1 MKNYLSK
8 LFTLIFIL
16 VSFIGFAQNESVA
29 SLSGV
34 QATPKDGSEFG
45 IHGGYFF
52 SQGDLAVNPGFGGGI
67 HYRKA
72 LDYVFSIR
80 LDGFYGIANGST
92 IDKDGNSI
100 GHTAIFT
107 DPTDPQRIY
116 SYQTTYLSGGIQG
129 VMSLNNLRWDSGL
142 RKINTYFFAGA
153 SGTQVTTALT
163 AEDGSGVTAED
174 VYLAGRKTGNFV
186 GAVDGGFGI
195 GFKVSPKFN
204 IGFEYKAS
212 TVFGKRSDLLDGFND
227 AETNMRDIANYANV
241 RLNFNITKQ
250 GKLSEPLYWVNPMEV
265 IIDDVAAL
273 KKRPELDLTD
283 SDDDG
288 VIDMLDQD
296 NETPEGVVVDAKGV
310 PVDSD
315 SDGVP
320 DYKDSER
327 FSNSNVAVNGEGV
340 SEQGMRSQ
348 DFITRDEVED
358 MISKNNTS
366 ANAAGSANFAGWF
379 LPSINFNE
387 DSYKVRAVD
396 YSKLSSIATVLN
408 KNANI
413 KVVVKGYTDKTAGPN
428 YNEVLSY
435 KRANA
440 AIDHIVEKYNIDR
453 SRFLLQYGGEEETLV
468 PVDGSSFVNRRV
480 TFTVAEAGDS
490 EMAAPSGAGSSSY
503 KGKKGEGY

>member
-1 MKNYLSK
+1 MKNFLSQ

-16 VSFIGFAQNESVA
+16 VTYTGFAQNESVA

-34 QATPKDGSEFG
+34 QATPKDGTEFG

-52 SQGDLAVNPGFGGGI
+52 SQGDLAVNPGFGGGL
-67 HYRKA
+67 HFRKA

-80 LDGFYGIANGST
+80 LDGFYGQANGST

-100 GHTAIFT
+100 GHTAIF
-107 DPTDPQRIY
+107 DNPNNVQRLY
-116 SYQTTYLSGGIQG
+116 SYETTYLSGGIQG

-142 RKINTYFFAGA
+142 RKVNTYFFVGA
-153 SGTQVTTALT
+153 SATQITTALT
-163 AEDGSGVTAED
+163 AVDGSGLTAED
-174 VYLAGRKTGNFV
+174 VYLSGRKTGNVV
-186 GAVDGGFGI
+186 GAVDGGVGM
-195 GFKVSPKFN
+195 GFKLSPKVN
-204 IGFEYKAS
+204 LGFEYKVS

-227 AETNMRDIANYANV
+227 ESKMRDIANYANV
-241 RLNFNITKQ
+241 RLNFNLTKK

-288 VIDMLDQD
+288 VIDMIDQD
-296 NETPEGVVVDAKGV
+296 NETPEGVTVDAKGV

-320 DYKDSER
+320 DYKDGER
-327 FSNSNVAVNGEGV
+327 FSGSNVAVNGEGV
-340 SEQGMRSQ
+340 SEQGMRSD
-348 DFITRDEVED
+348 DFITRDEVTE
-358 MISKNNTS
+358 MISNNTVNN
-366 ANAAGSANFAGWF
+366 NAGASNFSGWF
-379 LPSINFNE
+379 LPSINFGD
-387 DSYKVRAVD
+387 DSYKVRSLD
-396 YSKLSSIATVLN
+396 YSKLASIATVLN
-408 KNANI
+408 KNTSI
-413 KVVVKGYTDKTAGPN
+413 KVVVKGYTDKTAGPA

-440 AIDHIVEKYNIDR
+440 AIDHIVEKYKIDR
-453 SRFLLQYGGEEETLV
+453 SRFILQYGGEDEALV
-468 PVDGSSFVNRRV
+468 PVDGSSIANRRV

-490 EMAAPSGAGSSSY
+490 EMAAPSGASSSSY

>member
-16 VSFIGFAQNESVA
+16 VSYAGFAQNESVA

-34 QATPKDGSEFG
+34 QATPKDGTEFG

-52 SQGDLAVNPGFGGGI
+52 SQGDLAINPGFGGGL
-67 HYRKA
+67 HFRKA
-72 LDYVFSIR
+72 LDYLFSLR
-80 LDGFYGIANGST
+80 LEGFYGQANGST

-100 GHTAIFT
+100 GHTAIF
-107 DPTDPQRIY
+107 DNPNNPARIY
-116 SYQTTYLSGGIQG
+116 SYSTTYISGGLQG

-153 SGTQVTTALT
+153 SATHVTTALT
-163 AEDGSGVTAED
+163 AEDGSGLTAED
-174 VYLAGRKTGNFV
+174 VYLAGRKVGNVV
-186 GAVDGGFGI
+186 GAVDGGVGI
-195 GFKVSPKFN
+195 GIKFSPKVN
-204 IGFEYKAS
+204 MAFEYKAS
-212 TVFGKRSDLLDGFND
+212 TVFGKRSDLLDAFND
-227 AETNMRDIANYANV
+227 ESKMRDIANYANI
-241 RLNFNITKQ
+241 RLNFNLTKK

-265 IIDDVAAL
+265 IIEDVAAL

-320 DYKDSER
+320 DYKDAER
-327 FSNSNVAVNGEGV
+327 FSDGNVAVNGEGV
-340 SEQGMRSQ
+340 SERGERSKE
-348 DFITRDEVED
+348 FITRDEVTE
-358 MISKNNTS
+358 MINNNNTVNNVES
-366 ANAAGSANFAGWF
+366 GNFAGWF

-408 KNANI
+408 KNPNL
-413 KVVVKGYTDKTAGPN
+413 KVVVKGYTDKTAGPS

-440 AIDHIVEKYNIDR
+440 AIDHIVEKYGVDR
-453 SRFLLQYGGEEETLV
+453 SRFILQYGGEEEALV
-468 PVDGSSFVNRRV
+468 PVDGSSFANRRV
-480 TFTVAEAGDS
+480 TFTVAESSDT
-490 EMAAPSGAGSSSY
+490 EMAAPSGAGSSNY